1 MNIKDVVFIKNKTNL
16 SDDGMI
22 RRIIRILGTVSAVVY
37 PLFCYFFA
45 EYVMFK
51 ATVGADG
58 GMKRLL
64 TFLGARTKVVVSMI
78 LLLYFAVILMWCL
91 FRRAAVANSVLGG
104 AVIVASLVNYYKYTL
119 TGDNFYPWDLLNA
132 RNLGDVAGFVTTPP
146 TAFMILGII
155 ALIALAVIQYFGL
168 TDMRVRYYV
177 RLPVVIILMIPVL
190 FVTSSTAR
198 AVNFVES
205 CGMSFTNTGV
215 QQSNYLDNGFVGG
228 FTINLLSMRI
238 PTPSGY
244 SQKAIEDYLDG
255 YEEIGVSD
263 DFNSPDIIVILSES
277 FWDPKW
283 IPGSS
288 FYDREGNEIDPI
300 ANFTE
305 ISSRPGTYSGRFVS
319 SAAGGGTVR
328 PEFEVLTGMTVDVMP
343 SGCTPY
349 QYLSSDIPSY
359 IRRYKDMGYST
370 FLVHPYRSDFY
381 SRSKG
386 YPYIGVDDLN
396 FEEEIYERSNTTDWQ
411 WIYRA
416 GQISDRSFVEYIEMK
431 VEEAQTPAFIMGISM
446 QAHQP
451 YDGKYTDGDLKV
463 ITENS
468 ALSESSLYTFSRYT
482 MSMWDA
488 DQALGDLVA
497 WIDGRER
504 DTVLVYF
511 GDHSPTLGLNFSTYV
526 ESGLISGASR
536 LKQEDRYATQ
546 TTPFLIYANY
556 ELNES
561 TILKGGSDNVVAA
574 NNLLNAA
581 SQLIGSGQTKYMQFI
596 EDMHK
601 VCPTYNSRMLI
612 TPDEE
617 LQYYIDGMQMVT
629 YDRMFGKGYSDDK

>member
-1 MNIKDVVFIKNKTNL
+1 MNIKDIVFVKKTNHR
-16 SDDGMI
+16 DDGII

-37 PLFCYFFA
+37 PLLCYFFA

-58 GMKRLL
+58 GLKRLL
-64 TFLGARTKVVVSMI
+64 TFLDARTKVVVSMI
-78 LLLYFAVILMWCL
+78 FLLYFAVILMWFL
-91 FRRAAVANSVLGG
+91 FRRAAVANSVLGV
-104 AVIVASLVNYYKYTL
+104 AVIVASLVNYYKYIL

-132 RNLGDVAGFVTTPP
+132 GNLGDVAGFVDTPP
-146 TAFMILGII
+146 TAFMILGIV
-155 ALIALAVIQYFGL
+155 ALTALAVIQYFGF

-177 RLPVVIILMIPVL
+177 RLPVVILLMIPVL
-190 FVTSSTAR
+190 YISSSPAR
-198 AVNFVES
+198 SDRFVER

-215 QQSNYLDNGFVGG
+215 QQSNYLDNGLIGG
-228 FTINLLSMRI
+228 FTINLLSMHV
-238 PTPSGY
+238 PTPGGY
-244 SQKAIEDYLDG
+244 SRNAVDAYLDG

-277 FWDPKW
+277 FLDPKW
-283 IPGSS
+283 IPGST
-288 FYDREGNEIDPI
+288 FHDREGNEVDPI

-305 ISSRPGTYSGRFVS
+305 IASRPGTYSGRFVS
-319 SAAGGGTVR
+319 SATGGGTIR
-328 PEFEVLTGMTVDVMP
+328 PEFEVLTGLSVDVIP

-349 QYLSSDIPSY
+349 RYLSSDLPSY
-359 IRRYKDMGYST
+359 ISRYKDMGYST

-396 FEEEIYERSNTTDWQ
+396 FEDEIYERSNTTDWQ

-416 GQISDRSFVEYIEMK
+416 GHISDRSFVEYIEMK
-431 VEEAQTPAFIMGISM
+431 VDEAQTPAFVMGISM

-451 YDGKYTDGDLKV
+451 YDGKYTDDGLTV
-463 ITENS
+463 IAENS
-468 ALSESSLYTFSRYT
+468 ALSESSLYTFRRYT

-488 DQALGDLVA
+488 DRALGELVG

-511 GDHSPTLGLNFSTYV
+511 GDHSPTLGANFAAYV
-526 ESGLISGASR
+526 ESGLISSLDR
-536 LKQEDRYATQ
+536 PTQEDQYATQ

-561 TILKGGSDNVVAA
+561 TILKEGSDNVIVS

-581 SQLIGSGQTKYMQFI
+581 SQLIGSGQTKYMQFV
-596 EDMHK
+596 EDMYH
-601 VCPTYNSRMLI
+601 VCPTYNSCMLI

-617 LQYYIDGMQMVT
+617 LRYYIDGMKMIT
-629 YDRMFGKGYSDDK
+629 YDRIFGKGYSNDK